1 MRRTDAFANLNGL
14 LQQRRIARELMS
26 LKLRLVSLSFVLLTT
41 SYFAAV
47 PLLAK
52 SGQRPV
58 GRATASSFRIVDT
71 ATSTGGKLY
80 ITVAGRERRIYNE
93 AFEAWLINDGRDVVF
108 SSHDGAGGFENEGQS
123 LRIYN
128 VATRSVRK
136 ILSEIVG
143 INAVQEV
150 RLSTGA
156 TALLVA
162 MSDGGLGGSYFAVV
176 DPKRGEV
183 FFRRWAEVTAINGD
197 HVSLAMF
204 RADDFDAIND
214 ERGWKPGPSNQVISK
229 TKVTPYKTETHDLK
243 RLIRNRVI
251 YNRRPNLTAQ
261 SAPPKSRTIKIYLW
275 DANSDKADIALV
287 PVTRRIGGD
296 NVLKLTMDWL
306 FGTTLSREEEDR
318 GLSLPTF
325 GMRLEGVTLRNG
337 VALIKFSQPQGA
349 TNYGSQGPFIFAK
362 AIEMTARQF
371 PTVKRVEIC
380 AEGETLIDAQLEKPF
395 PRCLK

>member
-1 MRRTDAFANLNGL
+1 MSYKLR
-14 LQQRRIARELMS
+14 LMS
-26 LKLRLVSLSFVLLTT
+26 LSLAVLTA
-41 SYFAAV
+41 SYFDV
-47 PLLAK
+47 LPLFAK
-52 SGQRPV
+52 SSQPSGAGAR
-58 GRATASSFRIVDT
+58 GSSFRIDET
-71 ATSTGGKLY
+71 GTSRGGKLY
-80 ITVAGRERRIYNE
+80 ITVAGRERKIYNE
-93 AFEAWLINDGRDVVF
+93 AFEAWLVNDGRDVVF

-128 VATRSVRK
+128 VGTRVVRK

-150 RLSTGA
+150 KTTTGK
-156 TALLVA
+156 TVLLVA

-197 HVSLAMF
+197 NVTLAMF
-204 RADDFDAIND
+204 RADDFEAINE

-229 TKVTPYKTETHDLK
+229 TKVAPYKTETHDLK
-243 RLIRNRVI
+243 RLLRNRVI
-251 YNRRPNLTAQ
+251 YNRHTNLDAQ

-275 DANSDKADIALV
+275 DVNSDKPGIPLV
-287 PVTRRIGGD
+287 PVNRRIGGD

-337 VALIKFSQPQGA
+337 VALIKFSQPDGA

-362 AIEMTARQF
+362 AIERTARQF
-371 PTVKRVEIC
+371 PTVRRVEVC
-380 AEGETLIDAQLEKPF
+380 AVGETLIDAQLEKQF
-395 PRCLK
+395 PRCSK

>member
-1 MRRTDAFANLNGL
+1 
-14 LQQRRIARELMS
+14 MS
-26 LKLRLVSLSFVLLTT
+26 HKLRLVSLSLTLLTASHLAPGSLFAT
-41 SYFAAV
+41 SSQSPAA
-47 PLLAK
+47 
-52 SGQRPV
+52 
-58 GRATASSFRIVDT
+58 RARASSFRIDESGT
-71 ATSTGGKLY
+71 PTGGRLY
-80 ITVAGRERRIYNE
+80 ITVAGRERKIYNE
-93 AFEAWLINDGRDVVF
+93 AFNAWLVNDGRDVVF

-128 VATRSVRK
+128 VATRAVRK

-150 RLSTGA
+150 KTSTGK
-156 TALLVA
+156 TVLLVA

-197 HVSLAMF
+197 HVTLALF
-204 RADDFDAIND
+204 RADDFEAIND

-229 TKVTPYKTETHDLK
+229 TKVVPYKTETHDLK
-243 RLIRNRVI
+243 RLLRNRVI
-251 YNRRPNLTAQ
+251 YNRRPNLTAP
-261 SAPPKSRTIKIYLW
+261 SKPLTSRTIKIYLW
-275 DANSDKADIALV
+275 DANSNKADIALV

-325 GMRLEGVTLRNG
+325 GMRLEGVTLKNG
-337 VALIKFSQPQGA
+337 LALIKFSQPAGA

-362 AIEMTARQF
+362 AIERTARQF

-380 AEGETLIDAQLEKPF
+380 AVGETLIDSQLERPF
-395 PRCLK
+395 PRCAK

>member
-1 MRRTDAFANLNGL
+1 MSRTL
-14 LQQRRIARELMS
+14 RLMS
-26 LKLRLVSLSFVLLTT
+26 LSLALLTASHLAAVSLF
-41 SYFAAV
+41 
-47 PLLAK
+47 AK
-52 SGQRPV
+52 SSQPPAA
-58 GRATASSFRIVDT
+58 RARASSFRIDESGT
-71 ATSTGGKLY
+71 PRGGKLY
-80 ITVAGRERRIYNE
+80 ITVAGRERKIYNE
-93 AFEAWLINDGRDVVF
+93 AFDAWLVNNGRDVVF

-128 VATRSVRK
+128 VAIRSIRR

-150 RLSTGA
+150 KTTTGR
-156 TALLVA
+156 TVLLVA

-176 DPKRGEV
+176 DPKRGEI
-183 FFRRWAEVTAINGD
+183 FFRRWAEATAINGD
-197 HVSLAMF
+197 NITLAMY
-204 RADDFDAIND
+204 RADDFEAIND

-243 RLIRNRVI
+243 RLLRNRVI

-261 SAPPKSRTIKIYLW
+261 STPPKSRTIKIYLW

-306 FGTTLSREEEDR
+306 FATTLSREEEDR

-325 GMRLEGVTLRNG
+325 GMRLEGVTLKNG
-337 VALIKFSQPQGA
+337 VALVKFSQPEGA

-362 AIEMTARQF
+362 AIERTARQF
-371 PTVKRVEIC
+371 PTVKRVKIC
-380 AEGETLIDAQLEKPF
+380 AVGDTLIDAQLEKPF
-395 PRCLK
+395 PRCAR